1 MLHVHVGAQVLKLT
15 FSRSAVFSGYF
26 GQNIEGDRN
35 PSQNR
40 ETHYL
45 VKCQGTLNFFK
56 VMELSGNFMICRGKM
71 KFSQNVREFYISV
84 M

>member
-1 MLHVHVGAQVLKLT
+1 MLHVHAQVLNL
-15 FSRSAVFSGYF
+15 AFSGSAIFNGYF
-26 GQNIEGDRN
+26 RQNIEGDRN

-45 VKCQGTLNFFK
+45 VKCQETLNFFK